1 MTDEKTFPR
10 LDELTEVLGDILQE
24 CERRSMEPPFIFGG
38 VDSSGTVL
46 VFRWSGNGDKIE
58 TLATRRADE
67 GDSTSAHFL
76 VVDQNEEVIRAII
89 KFGEVT
95 YH

>member
-1 MTDEKTFPR
+1 MADENPVVSMGA
-10 LDELTEVLGDILQE
+10 LTEVLGDILQE
-24 CERRSMEPPFIFGG
+24 CERRNMEPPFIFAG

-46 VFRWSGNGDKIE
+46 VFRWGSHGDKVE
-58 TLATRRADE
+58 MLATRRAGE
-67 GDSTSAHFL
+67 GVSTLAHFL
-76 VVDQNEEVIRAII
+76 VVDQNEEVIRTII